1 MSSNSSRMYPPA
13 PNYEEEPPA
22 YGNYGETASFLADH
36 DSSLRHQGA
45 TMRLLPN
52 STDVDD
58 NLNVD
63 VESGAAHQYGIE
75 YSDNGS

>member
-1 MSSNSSRMYPPA
+1 MYPPS

-22 YGNYGETASFLADH
+22 YRTYGETASFLADH
-36 DSSLRHQGA
+36 DSSPRHQA

-52 STDVDD
+52 SSHVDD
-58 NLNVD
+58 DLSVD

-75 YSDNGS
+75 YPDEGS